1 VTVTPTD
8 RLRRADSQRMML
20 ALTGNKTISGR
31 QLHHGAPEEA
41 LSPGESIRV
50 KKRDGKVFDL
60 RRVDSGG
67 RDILADL
74 DQILEEIPT
83 RNATRTTDLARII
96 IEDRE

>member
-1 VTVTPTD
+1 MTVTPTD

-31 QLHHGAPEEA
+31 QLRHGAPEEA

-83 RNATRTTDLARII
+83 RNPTPTTDLARII

>member
-1 VTVTPTD
+1 MAT
-8 RLRRADSQRMML
+8 
-20 ALTGNKTISGR
+20 KTISGS
-31 QLHHGAPEEA
+31 QLRHGAPEEA
-41 LSPGESIRV
+41 LSPGEAVRV
-50 KKRDGKVFDL
+50 KKRDGKVFEL

-83 RNATRTTDLARII
+83 TGPAHATDLARVV